1 MSPLALLVTLAFTE
15 MAPPYIVIGPLAVTA
30 ESTLSPSVLPGLPK
44 VKPLMV
50 CPFWFM
56 GNQLLLIVLE
66 KEVLVG
72 LTSKV
77 PVVANEGVNEL
88 CQSTLSTAMVILDE
102 LVVKPVTPALE
113 PQ

>member
-1 MSPLALLVTLAFTE
+1 
-15 MAPPYIVIGPLAVTA
+15 
-30 ESTLSPSVLPGLPK
+30 
-44 VKPLMV
+44 
-50 CPFWFM
+50 M

-77 PVVANEGVNEL
+77 PVVANEGDNAL
-88 CQSTLSTAMVILDE
+88 CQCTLSTAMVILDE

-113 PQ
+113 PQYE